1 VESLG
6 DKLRSARESKG
17 YTFDYI
23 GRETNIATRYLEAL
37 EAENFSMFPGEPY
50 LLGFLRNYGEYLGL
64 DVSELL
70 SLYRALKI
78 REQPVPMEALL
89 KSPSKTPKVL
99 LIIFL
104 ILAGI
109 GAAGG
114 GVYFFMNIPWKTNTV
129 VIEERPAVVYTLE
142 GNSFERRF
150 YRGDSLLIP
159 MRGTQYKIDLVNLGE
174 VITISAPMGNVI
186 LDLGQE
192 TNIDINSDGL
202 DDIRISAQDFARN
215 DPSMGALL
223 RFDINADIGPAGE
236 GIDTETV
243 LPAADATAGGAQ
255 NAAANSFSNARII
268 YRSDTPYPFI
278 IQASFQGYCMFRWEI
293 YRELRWQDRKEQYF
307 VRTNELEI
315 QAQNGVRIWV
325 SNAMAVKLQ
334 VIAGVETI
342 PLELGGA
349 GEVVVADI
357 RWVQGDDKRYYLAR
371 FGVD

>member
-6 DKLRSARESKG
+6 DKLRSVRESKG

-23 GRETNIATRYLEAL
+23 GRETNIAIRYLEAL
-37 EAENFSMFPGEPY
+37 ETENFSVFPGEPY

-64 DVSELL
+64 DVNELL

-78 REQPVPMEALL
+78 REQPVPVEALL
-89 KSPSKTPKVL
+89 KSPSKAPKVL
-99 LIIFL
+99 LTIFL
-104 ILAGI
+104 ILVGI
-109 GAAGG
+109 GVVGG
-114 GVYFFMNIPWKTNTV
+114 GVYFFMNISWKTNAAVT
-129 VIEERPAVVYTLE
+129 EEHPAVVYTME
-142 GNSFERRF
+142 GNSLERRF
-150 YRGDSLLIP
+150 YKGDSILIS
-159 MRGTQYKIDLVNLGE
+159 MRGNQYKIDLVNLGE
-174 VITISAPMGNVI
+174 AVTISAPMGSVI

-192 TNIDINSDGL
+192 INIDINSDGL
-202 DDIRISAQDFARN
+202 DDIRISAQDFARD
-215 DPSMGALL
+215 DPSVGVLL
-223 RFDINADIGPAGE
+223 RFDINSDIGPVNE
-236 GIDTETV
+236 SIDNETI
-243 LPAADATAGGAQ
+243 LPAADVGGAQ
-255 NAAANSFSNARII
+255 NDAVNNLSNARII

-334 VIAGVETI
+334 VIVGVETI
-342 PLELGGA
+342 PLEIGGA

-357 RWVQGDDKRYYLAR
+357 RWVQGDDKKYYLAR
-371 FGVD
+371 FGID

>member
-6 DKLRSARESKG
+6 DKLRSVRESKG

-37 EAENFSMFPGEPY
+37 ETENFSVFPGEPY

-64 DVSELL
+64 DVNELL

-78 REQPVPMEALL
+78 REQPVPVEALL
-89 KSPSKTPKVL
+89 RSPSKAPKVL
-99 LIIFL
+99 LTIFL
-104 ILAGI
+104 ILVGI

-114 GVYFFMNIPWKTNTV
+114 GVYFFMNIPWKTNTAV
-129 VIEERPAVVYTLE
+129 TEARPAVVYTLE
-142 GNSFERRF
+142 GNSLERRF

-159 MRGTQYKIDLVNLGE
+159 MEGNQYKIDLVNLGE
-174 VITISAPMGNVI
+174 AVTISAPMGNVI

-202 DDIRISAQDFARN
+202 DDIRISAQDFAQG
-215 DPSMGALL
+215 DPSVGVLL
-223 RFDINADIGPAGE
+223 RFDINSDMGPVSENIDGE
-236 GIDTETV
+236 TI
-243 LPAADATAGGAQ
+243 LPASDAAAGGVQ
-255 NAAANSFSNARII
+255 NDGANNLSNARII

-293 YRELRWQDRKEQYF
+293 YRGLRWQDRKEQYF

-334 VIAGVETI
+334 VIVGVETI
-342 PLELGGA
+342 PLEIGGA
-349 GEVVVADI
+349 GEVVVTDI
-357 RWVQGDDKRYYLAR
+357 RWVQGDDKKYYLAR
-371 FGVD
+371 FGID